1 MNETSKTF
9 VDRTI
14 ADPEHP
20 VTLFS
25 LSWCSYC
32 RAAQQLLEQ
41 LGIPYQMFE
50 LDRGVFLEPRLQN
63 EVRTRLQQLTRS
75 STLPQLFIG
84 GESLGGYTDIAAA
97 RSNGKL
103 AAVLARYA
111 IECTPHKPK
120 SPEPRALS

>member
-32 RAAQQLLEQ
+32 RAARQLLEQ

-50 LDRGVFLEPRLQN
+50 LDRGEFLEPRLQN
-63 EVRTRLQQLTRS
+63 EVRARLQQLTRS

-84 GESLGGYTDIAAA
+84 GESLGGYTETAAA
-97 RSNGKL
+97 RGNGKL
-103 AAVLARYA
+103 ADVLARHA
-111 IECTPHKPK
+111 IQAK
-120 SPEPRALS
+120 SAELKRPELNN

>member
-1 MNETSKTF
+1 MTDTSKTF

-32 RAAQQLLEQ
+32 RAARQLLEQ
-41 LGIPYQMFE
+41 LGVPYRVFE
-50 LDRGVFLEPRLQN
+50 LDRGEFLEPSLQD

-75 STLPQLFIG
+75 RTLPQLFIG
-84 GESLGGYTDIAAA
+84 GESLGGYTDTVAA
-97 RSNGKL
+97 RSSGKL
-103 AAVLARYA
+103 AEVLARHA
-111 IECTPHKPK
+111 VQAK
-120 SPEPRALS
+120 SPELKSPELKRP

>member
-32 RAAQQLLEQ
+32 RGARQLLEQ
-41 LGIPYQMFE
+41 LGIPYQVFE
-50 LDRGVFLEPRLQN
+50 LDRGEFLEPRLQS
-63 EVRTRLQQLTRS
+63 EVRTRLQQLTS
-75 STLPQLFIG
+75 SGTLPQLFIG
-84 GESLGGYTDIAAA
+84 GESLGGYTDTVAA

-103 AAVLARYA
+103 AAVLARHA
-111 IECTPHKPK
+111 IQAKG
-120 SPEPRALS
+120 PELKRPERNN

>member
-1 MNETSKTF
+1 MNEISKTF

-14 ADPEHP
+14 TDSEHP

-32 RAAQQLLEQ
+32 RGARQLLEQ
-41 LGIPYQMFE
+41 LGIPYQVFE
-50 LDRGVFLEPRLQN
+50 LDRGEFLEPHLQD

-84 GESLGGYTDIAAA
+84 GESLGGYTDTAAA

-103 AAVLARYA
+103 AQVLARHA
-111 IECTPHKPK
+111 IVWTP
-120 SPEPRALS
+120 PEQNI